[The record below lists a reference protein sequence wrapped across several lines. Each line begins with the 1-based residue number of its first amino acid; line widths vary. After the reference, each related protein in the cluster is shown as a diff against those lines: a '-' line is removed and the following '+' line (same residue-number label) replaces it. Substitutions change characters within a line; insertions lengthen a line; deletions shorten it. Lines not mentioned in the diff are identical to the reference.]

1 MKNTC
6 GLHAYLLFALL
17 KTQAHRELYKVP
29 VNACDNAGD
38 GQCARDTA
46 RPGMCNVNSNENSTL
61 LSEPPECIACKP
73 MVDPSKLR
81 VDLERHI
88 QQILILFGLIERFFE
103 QQALQVNSVVDSA
116 QSLDTRIDKIVSHRD
131 LPVQQAPSSVGK

>member
-1 MKNTC
+1 
-6 GLHAYLLFALL
+6 
-17 KTQAHRELYKVP
+17 
-29 VNACDNAGD
+29 
-38 GQCARDTA
+38 
-46 RPGMCNVNSNENSTL
+46 
-61 LSEPPECIACKP
+61 
-73 MVDPSKLR
+73 MVDPSKLH